1 MLHALLHNNKLIGLF
16 SNYKKCMIMM
26 NGLITN
32 NFVQKKNIIIKSY
45 VENSITEGEYHE
57 IDNMS
62 DEDNL
67 IIEDISS
74 VCTTESYEN
83 MQDDDIQDNTL
94 MCDTHKK
101 EKVNSP
107 IQKVKLNDE
116 QIKEKCE
123 LQNSI
128 NELKKK
134 KEKLE
139 ESKRVFDV
147 DLSLYKKF
155 KELKNANINFNIPD
169 MFIEKYKLMNDLDN
183 QGKLNWFNFNELYKP
198 VPISTSFSK
207 VFENEH
213 NMTVPY

>member
-16 SNYKKCMIMM
+16 SNYKKCITMM
-26 NGLITN
+26 NGLISN
-32 NFVQKKNIIIKSY
+32 KFVLEKNIMIKSY
-45 VENSITEGEYHE
+45 VENSITEGEYIVDDVSE
-57 IDNMS
+57 S
-62 DEDNL
+62 DFIME
-67 IIEDISS
+67 EISS
-74 VCTTESYEN
+74 VCTTESDE
-83 MQDDDIQDNTL
+83 
-94 MCDTHKK
+94 DTNDMHKK
-101 EKVNSP
+101 ESVKESLP
-107 IQKVKLNDE
+107 KVKLNDE

-128 NELKKK
+128 NDLKKK

-147 DLSLYKKF
+147 DLSLYNKF

-169 MFIEKYKLMNDLDN
+169 MFIEKYKLMSELEKEN
-183 QGKLNWFNFNELYKP
+183 KLNWFNFNELYKAP
-198 VPISTSFSK
+198 PIITSFSK